1 MPTKTPGKAWPDFKA
16 AAPKIKKPKRLPTLA
31 FDTFQGADG
40 GWFWRMGPKTG
51 GRRTG
56 DGSEGYR
63 TRGAARNAIRRLVKQ
78 CRDHVLIDDVLF

>member
-1 MPTKTPGKAWPDFKA
+1 MATTTKKPTK
-16 AAPKIKKPKRLPTLA
+16 LA
-31 FDTFQGADG
+31 FDTFGSAAG

-63 TRGAARNAIRRLVKQ
+63 TQRAARDAIKRLVRQ
-78 CRDHVLIDDVLF
+78 CREEVEIDGTPF